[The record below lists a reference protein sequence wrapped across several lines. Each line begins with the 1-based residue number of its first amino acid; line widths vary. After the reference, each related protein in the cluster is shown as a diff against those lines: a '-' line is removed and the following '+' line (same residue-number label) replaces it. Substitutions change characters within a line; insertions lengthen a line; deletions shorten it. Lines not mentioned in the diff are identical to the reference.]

1 MEDSMLMEI
10 LKKMQKKYQCISEI
24 ERITRDLLD
33 SISRNDRTSIQILL
47 GMRKEEMD
55 QADLCDHDIE
65 CLISALSTLESDK
78 IRSWMKGLTEW
89 EIEGAIAQKIV
100 ERGSSI
106 LTILERT
113 VLMDRQINKKMA
125 GNESFYS

>member
-10 LKKMQKKYQCISEI
+10 LKEMQKKYQCITEI

-33 SISRNDRTSIQILL
+33 SISRNDRTSMQILL

-55 QADLCDHDIE
+55 QADLCDRNIE
-65 CLISALSTLESDK
+65 CLISTLSSLESDK

-89 EIEGAIAQKIV
+89 EIEGPVTQKIV
-100 ERGSSI
+100 ERGSGT
-106 LTILERT
+106 LTILKRT
-113 VLMDRQINKKMA
+113 VLMDRQINKRMA
-125 GNESFYS
+125 GENSFYT